1 MPSFEYQAVDAA
13 GHRSSGV
20 LEALDRGEAV
30 RKLTRKGLQA
40 HSVKL
45 AGTAE
50 VKPAKASPTKAT
62 PAKTADASA
71 RKKASPDAKASAN
84 DAAGQR
90 ITLKRKQVIQ
100 FTEELTDLLAAGLQL
115 EQALHAMENRSS
127 ALLSALAIR
136 LRELVRDGVPFSV
149 ALSMASPSFGELY
162 CSLVAAGEA
171 SGSLNE
177 ILARQGQYLN
187 TMESIRSKVTTALV
201 YPAFIILSGIVLG
214 ITFVTYLI
222 PKLTILIQNVGG
234 KMPLI
239 AAWLTVASNFMK
251 DWWWGILLAIGLLGA
266 AVKVFLSDVE
276 RRKIW
281 HRVMLDLPIYGP
293 LLRTRFEIQFLE
305 TLGNLLTNG
314 LPLHRGLELVRK
326 ITMNLYL
333 RDQLGVVE
341 TMVGDGASLS
351 RSIERTGVARP
362 LVVDMVRVG
371 EQTGELAIALRK
383 AAERFDRQLSNVIDQ
398 ATAALQP
405 LIILGMAVM
414 VGSMAWMMI
423 SVVYST
429 LENLQ
434 RHH

>member
-1 MPSFEYQAVDAA
+1 MPSFEYQAIDAT

-20 LEALDRGEAV
+20 LEGLDRGEVV

-45 AGTAE
+45 AGAADP
-50 VKPAKASPTKAT
+50 KPNKAAAG
-62 PAKTADASA
+62 AKTAEGAP
-71 RKKASPDAKASAN
+71 RKKSASDAKTANATASE
-84 DAAGQR
+84 R
-90 ITLKRKQVIQ
+90 VTLKRKQVIQ

-127 ALLSALAIR
+127 KLLSGLAIR

-149 ALSMASPSFGELY
+149 ALTTSSPSFGELY

-177 ILARQGQYLN
+177 ILARQAQYLT
-187 TMESIRSKVTTALV
+187 TMESIRAKVTTALV
-201 YPAFIILSGIVLG
+201 YPAFIILSGIALG
-214 ITFVTYLI
+214 VIFITYLI
-222 PKLTILIQNVGG
+222 PKLTVLIQNVGG
-234 KMPLI
+234 KMPAI
-239 AAWLTVASNFMK
+239 ASFLTGVSDFLK
-251 DWWWGILLAIGLLGA
+251 GWWWAVLLAIGLAGA
-266 AVKVFLSDVE
+266 AVKIFLADRE

-281 HRVMLDLPIYGP
+281 HRVMLDLPMYGS

-326 ITMNLYL
+326 TTMNLYL
-333 RDQLGVVE
+333 NEQLGTVE
-341 TMVGDGASLS
+341 TLVGDGASLS
-351 RSIERTGVARP
+351 RSVEKTGVARP
-362 LVVDMVRVG
+362 LVVDMIRVG
-371 EQTGELAIALRK
+371 EQTGELATALRK

-405 LIILGMAVM
+405 IIILAMAGM

-429 LENLQ
+429 LENL
-434 RHH
+434 RHHH